1 MNIPDNYDDALA
13 KVNTFYYY
21 YCMFGVQERPRPC
34 PKCIKI
40 CPAIAAVLTSN
51 FRSVLDPRV

>member
-21 YCMFGVQERPRPC
+21 VRSSGTSETLSEMYKNLSGYCG
-34 PKCIKI
+34 
-40 CPAIAAVLTSN
+40 
-51 FRSVLDPRV
+51 RVDLQFSLSP